1 VTNDYVVVGR
11 HEEDGL
17 VYELI
22 VLKPE
27 VEAVKDGTLDAIWLH
42 NPRVRVTKK
51 T

>member
-17 VYELI
+17 VYEL
-22 VLKPE
+22 VVARDE
-27 VEAVKDGTLDAIWLH
+27 VEAVKAGTLEAIWLH